1 MPVKIIGM
9 IGVTPPINDATVHII
24 TGGIS
29 PDYLKSF
36 AQAHERADYD
46 LVLVGYT
53 SQSADGIAVAPYA
66 AAHTERLSFL
76 IAHRPGF
83 VAPTLMARK
92 FATFDQLWNGRLAV
106 HIIAGVSDVENMMD
120 GDAIEKPDR
129 YRRAAEYLNVMHRAW
144 AGPGP
149 FDFEGEFYSARAAR
163 ADVLPLQQPHP
174 VVYFGGSSE
183 GALVMGAEHCDVFA
197 MFAEPLAVTAE
208 RMEDFR
214 ARAAKHGRVP
224 RFNLSLRPIIGET
237 EDAAWAKAA
246 HILELVQKE
255 MATTGGQLAADHSAE
270 RIMALAEA
278 ADIHDQ
284 RLWMPLAAA
293 YGARGNTACLVGTA
307 EQVAD
312 ACLEYYKLGM
322 GGFLL
327 RGFDPLNDVE
337 DYGRELIP
345 RIRAGAAALD
355 GAGSGRQ
362 ARDLPG

>member
-9 IGVTPPINDATVHII
+9 IGVTPPINDATVHIN

-53 SQSADGIAVAPYA
+53 SQSADGIAVASYA

-120 GDAIEKPDR
+120 GDAMEKPDR
-129 YRRAAEYLNVMHRAW
+129 YRRAAEYLDVMHRAW

-149 FDFEGEFYSARAAR
+149 FDFEGEFYSVRAAR
-163 ADVLPLQQPHP
+163 ADVPPLQQPHP

-237 EDAAWAKAA
+237 EDAAWAKAT

-255 MATTGGQLAADHSAE
+255 MATTGGNWPPTIPPNVSWPWP
-270 RIMALAEA
+270 RRPISMTN
-278 ADIHDQ
+278 
-284 RLWMPLAAA
+284 A
-293 YGARGNTACLVGTA
+293 YGCPWRWPMARGVTQPAWWARRNRWPMPAWNITNSAWAVSCCAV
-307 EQVAD
+307 
-312 ACLEYYKLGM
+312 
-322 GGFLL
+322 
-327 RGFDPLNDVE
+327 
-337 DYGRELIP
+337 LI
-345 RIRAGAAALD
+345 L
-355 GAGSGRQ
+355 
-362 ARDLPG
+362 

>member
-53 SQSADGIAVAPYA
+53 SQSADGIAVASYA

-120 GDAIEKPDR
+120 GDAMEKPDR
-129 YRRAAEYLNVMHRAW
+129 YRRAAEYLDVMHRAW
-144 AGPGP
+144 AEPGP
-149 FDFEGEFYSARAAR
+149 FDFEGEFYSVRAAR
-163 ADVLPLQQPHP
+163 ADVPPLQQPHP

-208 RMEDFR
+208 HMEDFR

-237 EDAAWAKAA
+237 EDAAWAKAT

-255 MATTGGQLAADHSAE
+255 MATTGGNWPPTIPPNVSWPWP
-270 RIMALAEA
+270 RRPISMTN
-278 ADIHDQ
+278 
-284 RLWMPLAAA
+284 A
-293 YGARGNTACLVGTA
+293 YGCPWRRPMARGATQPAWWARRT
-307 EQVAD
+307 
-312 ACLEYYKLGM
+312 
-322 GGFLL
+322 GG
-327 RGFDPLNDVE
+327 RC
-337 DYGRELIP
+337 
-345 RIRAGAAALD
+345 
-355 GAGSGRQ
+355 
-362 ARDLPG
+362 LPGILQTRHGRFPAARF